1 MKKTNKNKKS
11 IHLITPYYR
20 EHRLLIF
27 LGLTTLIIVDFLQLF
42 IPRIIKWAVDD
53 LTSFSIDQH
62 QLLFYGLY
70 IASIGVLIAVLR
82 YIWRFCLLGTSR
94 RIEEGLRNQLFS
106 HIQKLSASYFMQM
119 KTGDLMAHATN
130 DIGHIRMACGMGL
143 VALTDTVVLGTAAI
157 GFMMLINIKL
167 TLLALIPMPMIIIS
181 SKYFGRKLHK
191 YYQAVQAS
199 FADMTE
205 IIRERFAG
213 IRIIKAYH
221 KEQNETERISN
232 ISQAYVKNNIK
243 LATITSAFFP
253 MVLLFSNF
261 SLVIII
267 GMGGRLTIISSITA
281 GDFVAFINY
290 LALLT
295 WPMMALGWLTNL
307 IQRGAASLDRIN
319 RILETHPDIS
329 DPQSSFSL
337 PGCKGDICF
346 QNVCFSYPSLSKPVL
361 SDINLH
367 IEAGMTA
374 GIMGPPG
381 SGKTSLLNLLPRL
394 YDIQEGQILFDGI
407 NIKNIC
413 LNDLRGQIAFVP
425 QEPFLFAGTIWDNIC
440 FGRHTSEQKI
450 RNAVQSAALLST
462 IESFPDGFKTIVG
475 EKGVIL
481 SGGQKQRI
489 GIARALLSDA
499 PVLIL
504 DDPVSQVDAETSS
517 MLIESFQRLKGQ
529 KTIIIVSHRISAI
542 RFADQIIVLAAGSI
556 VASGTH
562 DALINPVPPENDYYA
577 QTFRLQEIEEKYH
590 AL

>member
-1 MKKTNKNKKS
+1 MKS

-20 EHRLLIF
+20 ENRLLIC
-27 LGLTTLIIVDFLQLF
+27 LGLFTLIIVDFLQLL

-53 LTSFSIDQH
+53 LTTFTIDHQ

-94 RIEEGLRNQLFS
+94 RIEEGLRNRLFG

-130 DIGHIRMACGMGL
+130 DISHIRMASGMGL
-143 VALTDTVVLGTAAI
+143 VAITDAVVLGFSAI
-157 GFMMLINIKL
+157 GFMLAINVKL
-167 TLLALIPMPMIIIS
+167 TLLALIPMPMIIFA
-181 SKYFGRKLHK
+181 SKFFGRKLHK
-191 YYQAVQAS
+191 NYQAVQAS

-205 IIRERFAG
+205 MIRERFAG
-213 IRIIKAYH
+213 IRIIKAYN
-221 KEQNETERISN
+221 KEQNETERIFHS
-232 ISQAYVKNNIK
+232 SQAYIQNNIK
-243 LATITSAFFP
+243 LATITAAFFP
-253 MVLLFSNF
+253 MVLLFSNI

-319 RILETHPDIS
+319 KILETYPDIS
-329 DPQSSFSL
+329 EPVNAVAL
-337 PGCKGDICF
+337 PTCKGKIVF
-346 QNVCFSYPSLSKPVL
+346 QNVRFSYQAPSKPVL
-361 SDINLH
+361 SGINLH
-367 IEAGMTA
+367 TEAGMTT
-374 GIMGPPG
+374 GIIGPPG
-381 SGKTSLLNLLPRL
+381 SGKTSLLNLLSRL
-394 YDIQEGQILFDGI
+394 YDVQQGQILLDGI
-407 NIKNIC
+407 DISHMR
-413 LNDLRGQIAFVP
+413 LNDLRAQIAFVP
-425 QEPFLFAGTIWDNIC
+425 QEPFLFAGTIWDNIT
-440 FGRHTSEQKI
+440 FGRHTSEEKVI
-450 RNAVQSAALLST
+450 DAVRSAALLPT
-462 IESFPDGFKTIVG
+462 IESFPDQFKTIVG

-489 GIARALLSDA
+489 GIARAFLADA
-499 PVLIL
+499 PILVL

-517 MLIESFQRLKGQ
+517 QLIEAFQNLKGH

-542 RFADQIIVLAAGSI
+542 RFADQIIVLKEGSI

-562 DALINPVPPENDYYA
+562 DTLIHPLPSENDYYA
-577 QTFRLQEIEEKYH
+577 QTFRIQEIEEKYH